1 MIHSAKFKLP
11 LIGLL
16 VVLMTA
22 GSLLALAADPE
33 PAAPVSSGEADA
45 ATDAKAQTG
54 RSTGAELDVN
64 QAELLEN
71 GGLMPEAEANAN
83 QAQFKPMTVEINALL
98 TEARVQVAL
107 LQDRFDKEPNAEV
120 AMGLVRQ
127 IEQLKI
133 NSELDIMRV
142 QSRYALAAGNDEL
155 VQEIEAALTQMTT
168 PRPRKQP
175 IDRPAPGAGNH

>member
-1 MIHSAKFKLP
+1 
-11 LIGLL
+11 
-16 VVLMTA
+16 
-22 GSLLALAADPE
+22 
-33 PAAPVSSGEADA
+33 
-45 ATDAKAQTG
+45 
-54 RSTGAELDVN
+54 
-64 QAELLEN
+64 
-71 GGLMPEAEANAN
+71 
-83 QAQFKPMTVEINALL
+83 MTVEINALL

-142 QSRYALAAGNDEL
+142 QSRYALAAGNNEL

-175 IDRPAPGAGNH
+175 IDRPAPGAGSH